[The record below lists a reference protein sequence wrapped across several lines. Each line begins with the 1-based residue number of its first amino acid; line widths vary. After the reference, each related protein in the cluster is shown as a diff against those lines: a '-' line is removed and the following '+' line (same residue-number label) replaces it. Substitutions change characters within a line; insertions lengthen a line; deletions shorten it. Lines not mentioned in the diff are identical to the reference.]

1 MKKLILISLCMA
13 IMALG
18 AAGNAGAYTQ
28 TGMTNWQSGDTVT
41 LNFNIPTNF
50 DSVISAWLNISAIAS
65 TGSNDYVKVNG
76 SDVGSL
82 ITSPNGTL
90 LTTRFNL
97 YDFFTNNYSPTGLP
111 LNVTIYADG
120 PLSLAPSM
128 LALEYAYLGAVDPP
142 SNNAPVPEP
151 ATLLLLGSGLSGL
164 AFWGKR
170 RRLVV

>member
-18 AAGNAGAYTQ
+18 AAGNAEAYTQ
-28 TGMTNWQSGDTVT
+28 NGMTNWQSGETAT
-41 LNFNIPTNF
+41 LNFNLPTSF
-50 DSVISAWLNISAIAS
+50 DSVTSAWLKISAIVS

-76 SDVGSL
+76 SDVGIL
-82 ITSPNGTL
+82 RTSPNGTL
-90 LTTRFNL
+90 RTTRFNL
-97 YDFFTNNYSPTGLP
+97 YDFFTNNYTPTGLP
-111 LNVTIYADG
+111 LSVTIYADG